1 MIINYDYL
9 REDQERCM
17 LSPFYVLRY
26 SSDAIFPAA
35 QFSVFPGTDS
45 ARGCHAGF
53 WQKVPPGLCSRLYPI
68 TIIYNIAIYISIV
81 LNYVV
86 LCWATFAF
94 SNLPLL
100 CCVGG
105 AVDPAGAFQHVFVAR
120 CRYLAQSGRWISHPS
135 LPITCFTK
143 RISHRYRQLGAK

>member
-68 TIIYNIAIYISIV
+68 TIIY
-81 LNYVV
+81 
-86 LCWATFAF
+86 
-94 SNLPLL
+94 SNLYINRIKLCGSLLGYVCVFQSPFAMLCRWGSRPGRCISACFRCSMPLFGPIWPL
-100 CCVGG
+100 
-105 AVDPAGAFQHVFVAR
+105 DQPSQPSDHLF
-120 CRYLAQSGRWISHPS
+120 YKKNLAPLQVV
-135 LPITCFTK
+135 K
-143 RISHRYRQLGAK
+143 NKMK